1 MSAYNLTTIFLI
13 SICTAT
19 SIDVERL
26 FSRGRL
32 LLSHIRSRLSAQT
45 THSLLCLGA
54 WSTLGLVDDSDVKKV
69 MELQDAE
76 GKDVVLADG
85 WDKIII

>member
-1 MSAYNLTTIFLI
+1 MYPQLSHMALNYLTIP
-13 SICTAT
+13 AT
-19 SIDVERL
+19 SINVEQL
-26 FSRGRL
+26 FSCGRL
-32 LLSHIRSRLSAQT
+32 LLLHIRSRLSAQT
-45 THSLLCLGA
+45 TRSLLCLGV
-54 WSTLGLVDDSDVKKV
+54 WSTLGLVDDSNVKKV

>member
-1 MSAYNLTTIFLI
+1 MSTYKLTTIFLI
-13 SICTAT
+13 RIFTAT

-26 FSRGRL
+26 FSHGQL
-32 LLSHIRSRLSAQT
+32 LLSHVRSRLSAQT
-45 THSLLCLGA
+45 TRSLLCLGT
-54 WSTLGLVDDSDVKKV
+54 WSTLGLVDDSNVKKV

-76 GKDVVLADG
+76 GKDVILADG